1 MKYLLLA
8 VMIPLLAGCGSTKP
22 LKPGTSRIASTTPS
36 PMAGGA
42 TIPGLPPN
50 PDQPPANSFVSEMK
64 QPENPAQAASQNFE
78 ETTETVLL
86 LPAQSTVTESV
97 KTVGTKSSPPVEQV
111 KTITLSEPSEQKT
124 KMVRKAGTTV
134 GAAQKDTVREI
145 GAKLSSMKGIMWVG
159 VLVFL
164 FGVASLVYPP
174 LRMIVGSVTTSAMAC
189 ASGLVLIILPTLV
202 AGNETLI
209 LFTVLGVLLAYFFAH
224 RHGKLQ
230 GFVDSNQNG
239 IDDRKE
245 K

>member
-1 MKYLLLA
+1 MKTLTFALLVSL
-8 VMIPLLAGCGSTKP
+8 MCGCSGPRP
-22 LKPGTSRIASTTPS
+22 LKPGTSRIASTP
-36 PMAGGA
+36 PAAMAGGA
-42 TIPGLPPN
+42 AGLSSSPS
-50 PDQPPANSFVSEMK
+50 QPPAFVSEMK

-78 ETTETVLL
+78 ETCETVLPI
-86 LPAQSTVTESV
+86 PAQSTVTESV
-97 KTVGTKSSPPVEQV
+97 KTVATKTSPPVEQV

-124 KMVRKAGTTV
+124 KVVRKAGTTV
-134 GAAQKDTVREI
+134 GAAQKDTAREI

-164 FGVASLVYPP
+164 FGAASLVYPP
-174 LRMIVGSVTTSAMAC
+174 LRAIVGSVTTSAMAC
-189 ASGLVLIILPTLV
+189 GSGLVLIVLPTLV

-230 GFVDSNQNG
+230 GFVDANQNG

-245 K
+245 KQT